1 MKILQTSIAA
11 LVLSV
16 FASTASA
23 SAILSFDDDNDPSTQ
38 NGTLAY
44 DGAGGA
50 LIGSG
55 IDFVSVFA
63 SGTGNDGIYTC
74 VGCELNFATG
84 ANTSEGPFAWTF
96 GGGGS
101 ITVTGTVMDGAT
113 VVATGTL
120 LSGYFSG
127 AITIGTGFDLT
138 DLSMSGLGTDTKNP
152 DLLDYLG
159 LSDTP
164 FRFASTNIS
173 AGNVIYDGTGG
184 FSAIV
189 TNADLDNTAPEPAIS
204 ALIGLGLLG
213 LGLARRRA

>member
-11 LVLSV
+11 LILSV

-23 SAILSFDDDNDPSTQ
+23 SAILSFDDNDDPNIQ
-38 NGTLAY
+38 NGTLSY

-63 SGTGNDGIYTC
+63 SNTANDGVYIC
-74 VGCELNFATG
+74 DGCELNFTTG
-84 ANTSEGPFAWTF
+84 ANISEGPFAWLF
-96 GGGGS
+96 AGGGS
-101 ITVTGTVMDGAT
+101 ISITGTVKDGAT
-113 VVATGTL
+113 VIASGTL
-120 LSGYFSG
+120 LSGFFSG
-127 AITIGTGFDLT
+127 AITIGAGTNLSDLGMT
-138 DLSMSGLGTDTKNP
+138 GLGSDTKNA
-152 DLLDYLG
+152 DLLDFLG
-159 LSDTP
+159 LTDTP
-164 FRFASTNIS
+164 FSFASTNI
-173 AGNVIYDGTGG
+173 AAANAIYNGIGG
-184 FSAIV
+184 FTAEV